1 MSKNVDIAIIGAGTA
16 GLNAFSQVRQ
26 QTPNV
31 VLINAGHYGTTCARV
46 GCMPSKVLIEVA
58 KTFSRKAHF
67 EDFGIQ
73 GSEHLTINRTQ
84 VMNYVRRLRDRFV
97 GRAMQSV
104 DKIGDK
110 NIKGHAR
117 FVEPH
122 VLEVNGEKIQAEKI
136 IIATGS
142 RPIIPQAWRKFGDKV
157 ITTDDFFEIEK
168 LPHSIAV
175 IGLGAIGCEIGQA
188 LAHLGVKVVGVDLLS
203 SVGGISDP
211 AINKVA
217 IDEFSKDFELWLE
230 SAAQLSESP
239 DGVKVETD
247 DGQHSTTV
255 DMVLAS
261 LGRIPNFD
269 NMDIEKVFNLDLS
282 KGFKDLVNPNTMQ
295 LGDFPVFVA
304 GDVSSIIPILHEAAD
319 EGKIAGFNAVMDKA
333 EAFKRRV
340 PLRIAFTEPQI
351 VIVGASF
358 AELQGQDIVIG
369 ERNFVM
375 QGRTKVMVRSHGHLR
390 AYADRQSGCLLGA
403 EMIVPDGEYL
413 GHFLAMAIESKMT
426 VQDILQTPFYH
437 PTVMEGLEDAL
448 KAIIQQM
455 DSSKEPVLRRLNSE

>member
-1 MSKNVDIAIIGAGTA
+1 M
-16 GLNAFSQVRQ
+16 
-26 QTPNV
+26 
-31 VLINAGHYGTTCARV
+31 
-46 GCMPSKVLIEVA
+46 
-58 KTFSRKAHF
+58 
-67 EDFGIQ
+67 
-73 GSEHLTINRTQ
+73 
-84 VMNYVRRLRDRFV
+84 
-97 GRAMQSV
+97 
-104 DKIGDK
+104 
-110 NIKGHAR
+110 
-117 FVEPH
+117 
-122 VLEVNGEKIQAEKI
+122 
-136 IIATGS
+136 
-142 RPIIPQAWRKFGDKV
+142 
-157 ITTDDFFEIEK
+157 
-168 LPHSIAV
+168 
-175 IGLGAIGCEIGQA
+175 
-188 LAHLGVKVVGVDLLS
+188 VGVDLLS

-282 KGFKDLVNPNTMQ
+282 KGFKGLVNKNTMQ

-304 GDVSSIIPILHEAAD
+304 GDVSSIRPILHEAAD
-319 EGKIAGFNAVMDKA
+319 EGKIAGFNAVRDKA

-340 PLRIAFTEPQI
+340 PLRIAFTEPQM

-358 AELQGQDIVIG
+358 AELQGQDIVFG

-413 GHFLAMAIESKMT
+413 GHFLAMAIENKMT

-455 DSSKEPVLRRLNSE
+455 DSSKGPVLRRLNSE